1 MLLTFQCCFITV
13 FHDIFVRHAFGRYID
28 ILREVS
34 YSPIM
39 GQQLS
44 FKANKSRAYTYQKK
58 RQIADADENFSREVM
73 QLFSIGLVRL
83 DDYGLP
89 ILDPGTGQPLKTYT
103 NDVIESL
110 ARSWTAF
117 DMSVAR
123 GNVEG
128 KSDSV
133 SQVDP
138 MVMQPEWRDV

>member
-1 MLLTFQCCFITV
+1 M
-13 FHDIFVRHAFGRYID
+13 
-28 ILREVS
+28 
-34 YSPIM
+34 
-39 GQQLS
+39 
-44 FKANKSRAYTYQKK
+44 
-58 RQIADADENFSREVM
+58 
-73 QLFSIGLVRL
+73 RL